1 MLDGRAMMVLQI
13 ALGIATLLSVVAI
26 PLAAAHQAGALALI
40 ALLIWLRHEV
50 KAVR

>member
-1 MLDGRAMMVLQI
+1 MMVLQI

-40 ALLIWLRHEV
+40 ALLVWLRHEV
-50 KAVR
+50 KAAV